1 MKEAANA
8 IEISIEGIGA
18 LRNEF
23 RNAGAEPPVGRA

>member
-8 IEISIEGIGA
+8 IEISIEGIGTF
-18 LRNEF
+18 RNEF